1 MKHRI
6 AGNRHM
12 KIISLL
18 LILCLTGC
26 GTIFSKSGEDGK
38 HWGKVYT
45 GVQCSAQ
52 MASVSVEKASTLILF
67 PLTLVDMVISAV
79 TDTLILPIDL
89 VVTPTTDDLQNPCN
103 LK

>member
-1 MKHRI
+1 
-6 AGNRHM
+6 M

-26 GTIFSKSGEDGK
+26 GTIFSKAGEDGK
-38 HWGKVYT
+38 HWGKTYT

-52 MASVSVEKASTLILF
+52 MANITFGNGPLMILF

-89 VVTPTTDDLQNPCN
+89 MVKPTSDDLRNPCN

>member
-1 MKHRI
+1 
-6 AGNRHM
+6 M

-45 GVQCSAQ
+45 GVQCSTQ
-52 MASVSVEKASTLILF
+52 MAGVSLEKGSTLILF
-67 PLTLVDMVISAV
+67 PLTLIDMVVSAV

-89 VVTPTTDDLQNPCN
+89 IVTPKTDDLRNPCN
-103 LK
+103 LQQ